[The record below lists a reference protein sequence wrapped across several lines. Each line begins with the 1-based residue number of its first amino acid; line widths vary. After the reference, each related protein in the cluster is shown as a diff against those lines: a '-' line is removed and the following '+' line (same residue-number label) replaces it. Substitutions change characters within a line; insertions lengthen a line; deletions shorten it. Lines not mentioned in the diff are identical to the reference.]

1 MALIGIGIDIAQID
15 RFERMERLY
24 GERFLR
30 RILHPIERNLLE
42 RRKNRAEFLA
52 GRFACKEAAKKALG
66 EFPGWGI
73 AWNDIYVVERKNGR
87 PVLFFEGRA
96 AALAAQLG
104 VCAGQVSI
112 SHDGAIA
119 VAEVVLESAQ

>member
-1 MALIGIGIDIAQID
+1 MALIGIGVDVAQID
-15 RFERMERLY
+15 RFERMEHLY

-30 RILHPIERNLLE
+30 RILHPVERNLLE
-42 RRKNRAEFLA
+42 KRRNRAEFLA

-66 EFPGWGI
+66 EFPGREI
-73 AWNDIYVVERKNGR
+73 AWNEIYVVERKNGR
-87 PVLFFEGRA
+87 PDLFFEGRA
-96 AALAAQLG
+96 AILAAHLG

-119 VAEVVLESAQ
+119 MAEVVLESAR